1 MVPASF
7 VSSCSVFQAKWTRF
21 ASEARQLS
29 GIGDDTAGPDA
40 PAASALAF
48 AEIAKP

>member
-29 GIGDDTAGPDA
+29 GIGDTTTA
-40 PAASALAF
+40 PAAPALAF